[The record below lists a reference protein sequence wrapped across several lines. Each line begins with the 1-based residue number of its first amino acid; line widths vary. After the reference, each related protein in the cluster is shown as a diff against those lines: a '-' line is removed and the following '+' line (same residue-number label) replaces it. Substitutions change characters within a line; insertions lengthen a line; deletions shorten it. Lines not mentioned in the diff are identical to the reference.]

1 MLNETIV
8 YPTLSSHLN
17 EHDEEEYAACDVD
30 LLPEEHHGDA
40 AELPHEVDDDE
51 EGGEEPA
58 AAPAA
63 RLNDSQISEIR
74 RLASGRKFIYPKT
87 HLKKIRLSI
96 VTPKWK
102 NVTFADCRALP

>member
-1 MLNETIV
+1 MLDATIV
-8 YPTLSSHLN
+8 FHTLCSHLN

-51 EGGEEPA
+51 EGGEEPP

-63 RLNDSQISEIR
+63 RLNDSQIRDIH
-74 RLASGRKFIYPKT
+74 RLESGR
-87 HLKKIRLSI
+87 
-96 VTPKWK
+96 
-102 NVTFADCRALP
+102 

>member
-1 MLNETIV
+1 MV

-63 RLNDSQISEIR
+63 RLNDSQISDIR
-74 RLASGRKFIYPKT
+74 RLESGRYM
-87 HLKKIRLSI
+87 
-96 VTPKWK
+96 
-102 NVTFADCRALP
+102 